1 MSLTSGAMWGP
12 HNEGFHLTLTLWVDK
27 VTEAQSGRE
36 YVREVRQ
43 PHIDPRSR
51 LSFFIGS
58 STSSQYRRG
67 SSSTL
72 IICHPP
78 HSTSGLDLATRVCFC
93 SIPLTLFL
101 SLSFCSFS
109 FAERASLG
117 HAPLPGTAAGVYIH
131 ALCSLMVSQTQMD
144 RHQEVHVRVQ
154 SFVQLS
160 ICRSRARAV
169 LPWLIWSLQSPPQ
182 SFIWIHRSCNLR

>member
-1 MSLTSGAMWGP
+1 MISGDMVVGSTCVRWGSRTSILA
-12 HNEGFHLTLTLWVDK
+12 L
-27 VTEAQSGRE
+27 A
-36 YVREVRQ
+36 
-43 PHIDPRSR
+43 
-51 LSFFIGS
+51 FIGS

-131 ALCSLMVSQTQMD
+131 ALCSLS
-144 RHQEVHVRVQ
+144 
-154 SFVQLS
+154 
-160 ICRSRARAV
+160 
-169 LPWLIWSLQSPPQ
+169 WSLRHRWIGIRKYMFVCSLSCSCPFAGHELEQCSLDWFGPSSHLPNH
-182 SFIWIHRSCNLR
+182 SFEYIEVATWGKEWMTKKVGVFLLTYRNWHH